1 MATTFDLVLL
11 YLLAAVAG
19 VVACRTLKLPPILG
33 YLLVGV
39 LIGRNALALAK
50 DSAASS
56 TSASSAWS
64 S

>member
-39 LIGRNALALAK
+39 LIGRTR
-50 DSAASS
+50 SRWRRTRAASS
-56 TSASSAWS
+56 TSASSAWCS
-64 S
+64 